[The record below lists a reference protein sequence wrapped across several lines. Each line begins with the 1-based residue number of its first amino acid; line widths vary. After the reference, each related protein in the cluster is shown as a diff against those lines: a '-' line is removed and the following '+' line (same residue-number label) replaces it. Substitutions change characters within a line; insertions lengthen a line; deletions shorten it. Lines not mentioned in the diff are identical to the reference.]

1 MKLLW
6 IIHGYVPNL
15 NAGAENYTHNLNKY
29 LLSQG
34 HKIIVLIPKDYGG
47 LKNVDRIYEGI
58 SIFTVEDPNIRHQLV
73 EWSDIVFTHL
83 DFAGITVNYIQ
94 NNRPIVFIA
103 HNTFFYAYEYLKN
116 KKNVFI
122 IYNSLHASQITPF
135 ENEYTVL
142 RPPITAKRTITNS
155 INNKYITLVNINE
168 NKGGKI
174 LKELAEQM
182 INHKFMGVKG
192 SYGDQVEQPLC
203 VKIHENTPDITE
215 IYKQTRLIIMPSGY
229 ESWGMVASEAC
240 INGIPVIASDVFG
253 LKENLD
259 YAGTLLPNDITKW
272 IQAIKLYDNEEIY
285 EQKSKQGLKRAEE
298 LIKMNDK
305 ELSDVNLFLN
315 KINCKFIMGE
325 LK

>member
-29 LLSQG
+29 LYAQG
-34 HKIIVLIPKDYGG
+34 HEIRVLIPAEYSGQSNIDC
-47 LKNVDRIYEGI
+47 IYEGI
-58 SIFTVEDPNIRHQLV
+58 IINTTNDSAERKEMV
-73 EWSDIVFTHL
+73 EWCDIVLTHL
-83 DFAGITVNYIQ
+83 DFASITVNYIQ

-103 HNTFFYAYEYLKN
+103 HNTFFYAYEFLEN

-122 IYNSLHASQITPF
+122 IYNSLHSSRITPF
-135 ENEYTVL
+135 KNEYVVL
-142 RPPITAKRTITNS
+142 RPPITAKKTAMNPE
-155 INNKYITLVNINE
+155 NNKYITLININE
-168 NKGGKI
+168 NKGGKV

-182 INHKFMGVKG
+182 IEHRFMGVKG
-192 SYGDQVEQPLC
+192 SYGEQIEQPLS
-203 VKIHENTPDITE
+203 VKIHENTADISE
-215 IYKQTRLIIMPSGY
+215 VYNQTRLIIMPSEY

-240 INGIPVIASDVFG
+240 INGIPVIASSAFG

-259 YAGTLLPNDITKW
+259 YAGTYCDDINEW
-272 IQAIKLYDNEEIY
+272 IKAIKIYDNKTIY
-285 EQKSKQGLKRAEE
+285 EKKSEKALQRAEE
-298 LIKMNDK
+298 LIKMNEK

-325 LK
+325 LN